1 MAKTTVFY
9 NGVRDIELEIA
20 DKSGLN
26 HTVVIKGSGAGLRG
40 ANAQPLP
47 AAGAYGATVVDA
59 DMWAAVK
66 EAYAEHPAFKGGFVK
81 DGSSEKAK
89 EIAIEEVSALDNG
102 QAPAKRDEV
111 GKKKTTK
118 AKK

>member
-1 MAKTTVFY
+1 VAQTTVFY
-9 NGVRDIELEIA
+9 NGVRDLEFEIA
-20 DKSGLN
+20 DKSGLV

-59 DMWAAVK
+59 DMWSAVK
-66 EAYAEHPAFKGGFVK
+66 EAYAEHPAFKGGFIK
-81 DGSSEKAK
+81 DGTSEKAK
-89 EIAIEEVSALDNG
+89 EAAIEEVSALDNG

-111 GKKKTTK
+111 GKKKTKTK
-118 AKK
+118 K

>member
-9 NGVRDIELEIA
+9 NGVRDIEFEIA
-20 DKSGLN
+20 DKSGMI
-26 HTVVIKGSGAGLRG
+26 HTVVIKGSGAGLRS

-66 EAYAEHPAFKGGFVK
+66 EAYVEHAAFKGGFIK
-81 DGSSEKAK
+81 DGASEKAK
-89 EIAIEEVSALDNG
+89 AAAKEEVDAKDNG
-102 QAPAKRDEV
+102 QSPESAE
-111 GKKKTTK
+111 KKSSKK